1 MLSFIIFLLVLFFI
15 YYIYRVINTTLP
27 WYSHKNLKIME
38 ESLENKGYPGFKFV
52 YSYFN
57 TAVAFNKAENKMF
70 IKGFLVSA
78 QEKDHYKC
86 KLSSLGK
93 GFYEPNEVGGIMLKS
108 ASQSYIVSGIRPLL
122 LGGIRDILDNFLSKR
137 QAKYDMVKQSGIFVR
152 TKDGKIY
159 QIIFKDEQLK
169 SQIGWKIDEFRNGD
183 MFPQQNGINS
193 NLETDLNS
201 E

>member
-1 MLSFIIFLLVLFFI
+1 MLSFIILLVLFFFA
-15 YYIYRVINTTLP
+15 YYINRVINTTLP
-27 WYSHKNLKIME
+27 GYSHNDLKIME
-38 ESLENKGYPGFKFV
+38 ESLESRGCPGFKFV

-57 TAVAFNKAENKMF
+57 TAVAFNKTENKMF
-70 IKGFLVSA
+70 IKGFLESA

-86 KLSSLGK
+86 KLSSIGK

-108 ASQSYIVSGIRPLL
+108 ASQSYTVSGIRPLL
-122 LGGIRDILDNFLSKR
+122 FGGIRDILDNFLSKR

-159 QIIFKDEQLK
+159 QIIFKDEQLM
-169 SQIGWKIDEFRNGD
+169 SQISWKIDEFRNGD

-193 NLETDLNS
+193 NLETDLNNK
-201 E
+201 